1 MLCCRSTSCLSRS
14 AACIVMP
21 RKSPMCRRMGR
32 QIVVRMPKQPV
43 VILGPVFICMVDINI
58 RYVLCQVIHEFEP
71 PPVSGE
77 RELASE
83 AIDGIVL
90 VVVVGDQWRFVRRLV
105 QGFMVREN
113 VTEVTPSVFIDRFA
127 FLEEVGRAI
136 ETFLDQGVERV
147 FVCIGFEPG
156 ECTG

>member
-1 MLCCRSTSCLSRS
+1 MLCSRSTSCLPRS

-21 RKSPMCRRMGR
+21 RKSPMCRCMRW

-77 RELASE
+77 RELAGE

-90 VVVVGDQWRFVRRLV
+90 IVVVGDQWRFAGGLV

-113 VTEVTPSVFIDRFA
+113 VTEVAPAVLINHFP
-127 FLEEVGRAI
+127 FLEEVGRVI
-136 ETFLDQGVERV
+136 QPFLDQGIERI

-156 ECTG
+156 ECVC

>member
-32 QIVVRMPKQPV
+32 QIVVRMPKQSV
-43 VILGPVFICMVDINI
+43 VIFRPVFICMVDIDI
-58 RYVLCQVIHEFEP
+58 RYVLCQIIHEFEP
-71 PPVSGE
+71 ASVSGE
-77 RELASE
+77 RELAGE

-90 VVVVGDQWRFVRRLV
+90 VVVVGDQWRFARRLV

-113 VTEVTPSVFIDRFA
+113 VTEVAPAVLIDYFP
-127 FLEEVGRAI
+127 FVEEV
-136 ETFLDQGVERV
+136 
-147 FVCIGFEPG
+147 
-156 ECTG
+156 